1 MLSFVSQ
8 MLWQGAEQKYQAPVP
23 ARDLPQRLH
32 RPVRFSPAILQA
44 TLRGSLRTRRIELDL
59 ATARMHVEQQ
69 GQYLGG
75 GPLNS
80 KDTAQPL
87 Q

>member
-1 MLSFVSQ
+1 MGAPLPRGAGSAPAALALADLSLFF
-8 MLWQGAEQKYQAPVP
+8 LPVV
-23 ARDLPQRLH
+23 A
-32 RPVRFSPAILQA
+32 QA
-44 TLRGSLRTRRIELDL
+44 TLRGSLRTRRIELDR

-75 GPLNS
+75 APLNS